1 MKFFCDE
8 LKEYAGLRIELSSAM
23 ETTSNAN
30 PPLAASATDDTDLLA
45 TRASLLGRMKD
56 MGDQS
61 SWQDFFDTYWRLI
74 YSTARKAGLTP
85 EESQDAVQDT
95 LAAVARNI
103 AEFRYDPARCSFKSW
118 LLLITRQRIIWQL
131 RKRLPPALFGSHAQG
146 DATRTSTIE
155 KIPDE
160 ASLDIETHWDS
171 EWEKNL
177 MSAALE
183 RIKRQVKPKQF
194 QIFDLY
200 VLQNWSVQE
209 VARTLRVSAAQVY
222 LAKHRVGALLKREL
236 KNIERKLEF
245 AAKPSRRS

>member
-1 MKFFCDE
+1 V
-8 LKEYAGLRIELSSAM
+8 

-30 PPLAASATDDTDLLA
+30 PPLAASPAGDADFLA

-56 MGDQS
+56 MADQS

-131 RKRLPPALFGSHAQG
+131 RKRPPAASGGHTQS
-146 DATRTSTIE
+146 DATGTSLIE
-155 KIPDE
+155 KIPDQ
-160 ASLDIETHWDS
+160 ASLEVEAHWDS

-177 MSAALE
+177 MNAALE
-183 RIKRQVKPKQF
+183 RIKRQVKSKQF

-200 VLQNWSVQE
+200 VLQKWSVAE
-209 VARTLRVSAAQVY
+209 VARTLRVSATQVY
-222 LAKHRVGALLKREL
+222 LAKHRIGRLMKKQIAVLKRGD
-236 KNIERKLEF
+236 N
-245 AAKPSRRS
+245 SRL